1 MQRTGAQI
9 YLHPDEPLP
18 ADWLKPTLT
27 GQDFSEILPIADM
40 GWIREDWKVKLE
52 KAIVKARGEAEARGE
67 EYDESKPP
75 IWFKERGN
83 TALHDTKERQAPV
96 FHTTDFRVYNAISNN
111 HDQLSDRAQD
121 MRVGAVGVALYTND
135 GGHVLI
141 QRRYDKAS
149 HVPGSYDSSAAG
161 LAEPNGGTIDFKA
174 TALEKLRLELKVEE
188 SDLSD
193 FSFTGLHSVGGND
206 YSGMATFSARSNLNL
221 TELDERADSTLKYK
235 GEKLDYAIIRTRT
248 VPGFIRNNY
257 THGGPDKVC
266 PDGAMT
272 LAASLP
278 QDLYED
284 TLKRLKGE
292 GVKIEKGTLDDGFF
306 LKEGHTREDYE
317 RAANTRR
324 LWREHHDEEQSD
336 PNTYRVR

>member
-9 YLHPDEPLP
+9 YLHPEEPLP
-18 ADWLKPTLT
+18 ANWLKPILT
-27 GQDFSEILPIADM
+27 GRDFSEILPQEDM
-40 GWIREDWKVKLE
+40 GWIESDWEVKLQ
-52 KAIVKARGEAEARGE
+52 KAIDKAKKDAEERGE
-67 EYDESKPP
+67 EYDEGKPP

-83 TALHDTKERQAPV
+83 ATLHDTKKTQSPV

-111 HDQLSDRAQD
+111 HEQMSPGAQD

-135 GGHVLI
+135 GEHVLI
-141 QRRYDKAS
+141 QRRFDGAS

-161 LAEPNGGTIDFKA
+161 LAAPNDGTIDFKA

-193 FSFTGLHSVGGND
+193 FFLTGLHSVGGND

-221 TELDERADSTLKYK
+221 NELDERADSELKYK

-248 VPGFIRNNY
+248 VPGFVRNNY
-257 THGGPDKVC
+257 SRSPDKVC
-266 PDGAMT
+266 LDGAMT

-284 TLKRLKGE
+284 TLKRLKEE
-292 GVKIEKGTLDDGFF
+292 GVKIEKGKLDEGFF
-306 LKEGHTREDYE
+306 LKEGHTKEDYE